1 MEGTIIWRHIQKLNQ
16 KLWRYNLIGIA
27 LLLGSGC
34 LQYRYLYNCFLGAQK
49 IDAEQ
54 LVKLESADRIDL
66 DFVTFTATQ
75 VIDSGIN
82 KISINKKTQV
92 KTVYRKYAI
101 AILDRDKAIL
111 IETQPEDDL
120 KNLTFSGKLSEIIGG
135 SDLDVFNRVAN
146 DRPNLKG
153 KISVLML
160 EAGDYQSSADGF
172 LFFLVSGLGI
182 CSWNLYKAKVRTN
195 NPRKHPIYHSL
206 TRYGDGNLIACN
218 IDNEIRSLY
227 YSQEL
232 EANTLVVTPS
242 WLLFPQIYNLQII
255 KLDRLVWVFKKVT
268 NHSVNFI
275 PTGKT
280 YAIVLYDRFGKERN
294 FSMSEGEVDRAIN
307 QINIYA
313 PWAVAGFSPET
324 KKMWD
329 KQRQSFYA
337 MVERRKNKSLPSHSV
352 TSRTPSKQ
360 EDRVKTTVTS
370 PKQENKIKKEVP
382 SPDLVNQETR
392 NRAIALANY
401 DKSRIERLLNSVR
414 SNHPNKSEQW
424 YWEKI
429 VYDMERD
436 RGF

>member
-1 MEGTIIWRHIQKLNQ
+1 MEGTIIWRHIQKFNQ
-16 KLWRYNLIGIA
+16 KLWRHNLIGIA
-27 LLLGSGC
+27 LLLGLGC

-49 IDAEQ
+49 IDTEQ
-54 LVKLESADRIDL
+54 LVKLESADRIDRN
-66 DFVTFTATQ
+66 FVTFTADR
-75 VIDSGIN
+75 VIDTGIN

-92 KTVYRKYAI
+92 ETIYKKYAI
-101 AILDRDKAIL
+101 AMLDRDKAIL
-111 IETQPEDDL
+111 IETQPEDNL
-120 KNLTFSGKLSEIIGG
+120 KNLTFSGKLSEIVDG
-135 SDLDVFNRVAN
+135 SHLDVFNRVTN

-153 KISVLML
+153 KISLLIL
-160 EAGDYQSSADGF
+160 ESGNYKSSLNELLIFIVG
-172 LFFLVSGLGI
+172 GLSL
-182 CSWNLYKAKVRTN
+182 CSWNLYKAQVRTS
-195 NPRKHPIYHSL
+195 NPRKHPIYSSL
-206 TRYGDGNLIACN
+206 LQYADGDVLVNSIDREIKNIYGI
-218 IDNEIRSLY
+218 
-227 YSQEL
+227 QEL
-232 EANTLVVTPS
+232 EAITLFVTPS

-268 NHSVNFI
+268 RHSVNFI

-280 YAIVLYDRFGKERN
+280 YAIVLYDRFGKERI

-313 PWAVAGFSPET
+313 PWVVEGFSPET

-329 KQRQSFYA
+329 KHRESFYA
-337 MVERRKNKSLPSHSV
+337 MVERRKNKSLPSRSA

-370 PKQENKIKKEVP
+370 PKQENKVKQEVP
-382 SPDLVNQETR
+382 SPALVNPETR

-429 VYDMERD
+429 LYDMERD